1 MRALFNEELHQV
13 ATDLTTMTIA
23 VHKAVERAGE
33 ALFNNNIEVAQ
44 DVIDGDARIDAL
56 EASINNQCVILLAK
70 QSPVATDLRVVV
82 STMSIAS
89 LLERMGDLARHI
101 AETARSTYP
110 ESPLAPQVMDIFVKM
125 QAFAQR
131 TTQTLV
137 DLMDTHDE
145 VATQKLIM
153 SDDEMD
159 KLFESVYTIARSD
172 AWNATVEQTIDTV
185 LLSRY
190 YERIGDHSVSV
201 GRRLIYM
208 VSGFDPTKNPSHYIG
223 VDTDGD

>member
-1 MRALFNEELHQV
+1 MCALFNEELHQV

-159 KLFESVYTIARSD
+159 KLLNLCMPLLARMRG
-172 AWNATVEQTIDTV
+172 TQ
-185 LLSRY
+185 LLSR
-190 YERIGDHSVSV
+190 
-201 GRRLIYM
+201 RLILFC
-208 VSGFDPTKNPSHYIG
+208 SAAITSALEI
-223 VDTDGD
+223 TRCLLAAA

>member
-1 MRALFNEELHQV
+1 
-13 ATDLTTMTIA
+13 
-23 VHKAVERAGE
+23 
-33 ALFNNNIEVAQ
+33 
-44 DVIDGDARIDAL
+44 
-56 EASINNQCVILLAK
+56 
-70 QSPVATDLRVVV
+70 
-82 STMSIAS
+82 
-89 LLERMGDLARHI
+89 
-101 AETARSTYP
+101 
-110 ESPLAPQVMDIFVKM
+110 
-125 QAFAQR
+125 
-131 TTQTLV
+131 
-137 DLMDTHDE
+137 MDTHDE

-159 KLFESVYTIARSD
+159 KLFESVYAIARSD

-208 VSGFDPTKNPSHYIG
+208 VSGFDPTKDPSHYIG

>member
-1 MRALFNEELHQV
+1 MRAIFNEELQHV
-13 ATDLTTMTIA
+13 ATDVTTMAAA
-23 VHKAVERAGE
+23 VHQAVSHAGE
-33 ALFNNNIEVAQ
+33 ALFNSNIEMAQ
-44 DVIDGDARIDAL
+44 DVIDGDKKIDAL

-89 LLERMGDLARHI
+89 LLERIGDLARHI

-110 ESPLAPQVMDIFVKM
+110 DSPLAPQVKDIFVKM
-125 QAFAQR
+125 QAFAQS
-131 TTQTLV
+131 TTQTLA
-137 DLMDTHDE
+137 DLMDSHDE
-145 VATQKLIM
+145 IVAQKLIM

-159 KLFESVYTIARSD
+159 SLFESVYAIARSD
-172 AWNATVEQTIDTV
+172 EWNATVEQTIDTV

-201 GRRLIYM
+201 GRRLTYM
-208 VSGFDPTKNPSHYIG
+208 VSGFDPTKDPQHFIG